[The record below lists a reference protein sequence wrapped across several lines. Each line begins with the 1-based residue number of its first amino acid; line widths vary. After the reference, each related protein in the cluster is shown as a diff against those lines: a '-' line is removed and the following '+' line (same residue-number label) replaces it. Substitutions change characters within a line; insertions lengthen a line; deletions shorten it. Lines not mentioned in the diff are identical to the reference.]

1 MQGPSRNRTL
11 FFILIIS
18 LLANIV
24 MLAYFG
30 WIRESFHHGPRNW
43 PNSPISVF
51 LKKDI
56 GFTDQQMEA
65 YNKLRLQNR
74 QKMKPLFE
82 EVRQAK
88 VGFYEHL
95 DDQQVN
101 DSLLDAAAAQVGEKQ
116 KALDLQTLKNFR
128 QLRDLCTEDQKRRYD
143 SLITG
148 VINNMWFSPRNGP
161 PPGKKR

>member
-1 MQGPSRNRTL
+1 MQGAPRNRTL

-18 LLANIV
+18 LLANV
-24 MLAYFG
+24 AMLVYFG
-30 WIRESFHHGPRNW
+30 WIKEQFHRNPRNS

-51 LKKDI
+51 LRKDV

-82 EVRQAK
+82 EARLAK
-88 VGFYEHL
+88 VDFYKHL
-95 DDQQVN
+95 DDRQLN
-101 DSLLDAAAAQVGEKQ
+101 DSLLDAAAAQIGEKQ

-128 QLRDLCTEDQKRRYD
+128 QLRDLCTEEQKRRYD
-143 SLITG
+143 SLIAG

-161 PPGKKR
+161 PQGKKR